1 MGENKWLQAEL
12 TRIEVR
18 KEVADQEVKR
28 QQDKVRTAEK
38 ELEKRESQISRVLA
52 ENQNLRSEKKEMK
65 RQMKIDQN
73 RIAAAEKELKAKELK
88 IDQLVHQNEALVVE
102 KTWMK
107 TQLVKAENQLE
118 GVKGNLLVEESCR
131 AAAEKQVKRM
141 EELMSERAR
150 FEQAERKAV
159 EKKLAD
165 SKHRETELRNSV
177 QQMMSVGESI
187 LKSKHQEVEQHG
199 DFEIRSQGKQVGDV
213 QPPPSSGNS
222 TSHTRLVEKLLKR
235 IKQPPISPADCS
247 RLVQKL
253 RASQNGLSGLLMEVI
268 EEDVRRMGG
277 GGGESQGVSNLL

>member
-1 MGENKWLQAEL
+1 MGM
-12 TRIEVR
+12 
-18 KEVADQEVKR
+18 
-28 QQDKVRTAEK
+28 
-38 ELEKRESQISRVLA
+38 ELE
-52 ENQNLRSEKKEMK
+52 
-65 RQMKIDQN
+65 QN
-73 RIAAAEKELKAKELK
+73 RFVASEKELKAKKQER
-88 IDQLVHQNEALVVE
+88 DQLVSQNEALVKE
-102 KTWMK
+102 KTWMQM
-107 TQLVKAENQLE
+107 QLVKVENQLE
-118 GVKGNLLVEESCR
+118 GVKENLLLEKSNR
-131 AAAEKQVKRM
+131 AAAEKKLKRA
-141 EELMSERAR
+141 EELMSEHVR
-150 FEQAERKAV
+150 FEQSERKAV